1 MIKPSRAT
9 SGRHL
14 YLAMLAKSSVP
25 RNIHPEVF
33 QYLLVLN
40 MKRLE
45 TNEKNATVTM
55 EELGKFPVTAF
66 D

>member
-1 MIKPSRAT
+1 
-9 SGRHL
+9 
-14 YLAMLAKSSVP
+14 MLAKSSVP

-55 EELGKFPVTAF
+55 EELGEFPVTAF